1 MDIITFA
8 TSLAGLLLGGGGV
21 GAFMHYKHESRAKEL
36 DNEKSEIENDDSL
49 ITQWK
54 DLYREAEAKSQAK
67 SKRIEELYQRL
78 TRKSEQL
85 AKVTVQR
92 EKLLTFKCLRVA
104 CTERQPPIALNDLS
118 VDTEKIVQ

>member
-1 MDIITFA
+1 MDIIA
-8 TSLAGLLLGGGGV
+8 VVTSLFGLVLGGGGV

-67 SKRIEELYQRL
+67 SKRIEDLYQKL

-85 AKVTVQR
+85 ARVSMQR
-92 EKLLTFKCLRVA
+92 EKLLVFKCMRVA
-104 CTERQPPIALNDLS
+104 CSERQPPIALNDLA
-118 VDTEKIVQ
+118 VDTEKLT

>member
-1 MDIITFA
+1 MA
-8 TSLAGLLLGGGGV
+8 TSFVGLILGGGGV
-21 GAFMHYKHESRAKEL
+21 GAFMHYKQERRAKEL
-36 DNEKSEIENDDSL
+36 NNEKSEIENDDSL

-104 CTERQPPIALNDLS
+104 CLERLPPIALNDLS
-118 VDTEKIVQ
+118 VDNEKIG